1 MTTLKFIIEV
11 PDKII
16 KIEGTSGK
24 TIMTLIDTTE
34 ESIYQAL
41 TMNEYHDNIF
51 FDPET
56 QAAVKV
62 KLIKQ

>member
-1 MTTLKFIIEV
+1 MPTLKFIIEV
-11 PDKII
+11 PDKIT

-24 TIMTLIDTTE
+24 AIMTLIDTTE

-56 QAAVKV
+56 PSAVKV
-62 KLIKQ
+62 MMIKQ